1 MHMFFLYLFE
11 FQSLCSSASWV
22 YRQLAGPNF
31 CNDGHQHLLC
41 CCPYSWSL
49 DFTSSDGTVWWH
61 AYRPDLLAF
70 VRTCWVVESDLEKVY
85 ILSFSDGENSYRYF
99 MEKSVHF
106 FQKIAKIGTTELAKF
121 FHSLSETEL
130 TRHCQKVWLKF
141 GQTKSSGNHYI
152 SLQSLQNQSVN
163 QSITTI

>member
-1 MHMFFLYLFE
+1 MHMQFSLFSQIFCTSFE
-11 FQSLCSSASWV
+11 FPALCVS
-22 YRQLAGPNF
+22 QLAGPNF

-130 TRHCQKVWLKF
+130 TRHCQKVWPNRIF
-141 GQTKSSGNHYI
+141 GRSLVVRFVPLVIDHNPGYKS
-152 SLQSLQNQSVN
+152 
-163 QSITTI
+163 

>member
-1 MHMFFLYLFE
+1 MHMKFSRLFSQIFCTSFE
-11 FQSLCSSASWV
+11 FPALCVS
-22 YRQLAGPNF
+22 QLAGPNF

-106 FQKIAKIGTTELAKF
+106 YSKNCKNRYYRTCKVLSFFVRNRTDQALPESLAEPNF
-121 FHSLSETEL
+121 
-130 TRHCQKVWLKF
+130 W
-141 GQTKSSGNHYI
+141 
-152 SLQSLQNQSVN
+152 
-163 QSITTI
+163 SITSI